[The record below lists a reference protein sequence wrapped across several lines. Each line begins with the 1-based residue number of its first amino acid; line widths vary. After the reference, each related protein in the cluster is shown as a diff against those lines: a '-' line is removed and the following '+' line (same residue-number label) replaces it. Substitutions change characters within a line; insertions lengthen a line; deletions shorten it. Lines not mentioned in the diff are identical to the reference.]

1 MTLLLNHLIEQ
12 SLGEVASG
20 ITFNISTLGCRL
32 NQYESEKI
40 ASSLVARGFSRVLEG
55 ESAELQIINT
65 CTVTHRADADSRQL
79 VRRALRNQ
87 PESAVVIAGCFVD
100 SNPAAAASIPGVSAT
115 LRNSQKSDFA
125 YHLSP
130 QLNQRFPLIASQL
143 ARESSSASS
152 PPTFAGHHRAWL
164 KISDGCNQWCSF
176 CILPTVRGRLRNR
189 PPEEIFEDL
198 CGLSDRGYRE
208 IVITGI
214 NPGHYSSRSGSIEI
228 RNLAE
233 LIRLMIREF
242 PAIRFRISSIEP
254 QTVRTELRELYADA
268 PAQLCRH
275 WHLPLQSG
283 SFRILKLM
291 KRPYDASYYMNLV
304 NTLKKSRTGTVIGA
318 DVIVGFPGETDEDFQ
333 ETYDLAKSSGLDYLH
348 VFSYSDRQGT
358 AASLISDKI
367 HPQTIRERN
376 RQLTELSYQ
385 LKQAAMKREIG
396 SIAMVI
402 AEGDEKLE
410 NRFATTDN
418 FLRVLVPDGQAFGLE
433 PVAVRIIGMTETHL
447 LGERLVRAPSRE
459 EEMLLSHS
467 LVSGQESSPPQH

>member
-1 MTLLLNHLIEQ
+1 MTLLPTQLVDQ
-12 SLGEVASG
+12 SLSEGSHGMRFSV
-20 ITFNISTLGCRL
+20 STLGCRL

-40 ASSLVARGFSRVLEG
+40 ASSLVARGFARVPEG
-55 ESAELQIINT
+55 ESAELHIINT

-125 YHLSP
+125 FHLSS
-130 QLNQRFPLIASQL
+130 QLDQRFPHIASQL

-198 CGLSDRGYRE
+198 RGLSDRGYRE

-214 NPGHYSSRSGSIEI
+214 NPGHYSSRSGSMEI

-233 LIRLMIREF
+233 LIRLMIRDF

-254 QTVRTELRELYADA
+254 QTVRTELRELYAEA
-268 PAQLCRH
+268 PEQWCRH

-283 SFRILKLM
+283 SSRILKLM
-291 KRPYDASYYMNLV
+291 KRPYDASYYMKLV
-304 NTLKKSRTGTVIGA
+304 DSLKKSRTGTVIGA
-318 DVIVGFPGETDEDFQ
+318 DVIVGFPGETDDDFQ

-358 AASLISDKI
+358 AASLISDKV

-376 RQLTELSYQ
+376 RQLTELSHQ

-410 NRFATTDN
+410 HRFATTDN

-433 PVAVRIIGMTETHL
+433 PVAVRIADMTDTHL
-447 LGERLVRAPSRE
+447 LGERLVRERYRDE
-459 EEMLLSHS
+459 EITLPNA
-467 LVSGQESSPPQH
+467 LVSGHESAPSPY